1 MYIEYFK
8 IVTKEMSKESKKISL
23 LEKRGNWVSNV
34 RKTNMP
40 RMILDIKFK
49 RTHGLG
55 FCQLD
60 INYSDL

>member
-1 MYIEYFK
+1 
-8 IVTKEMSKESKKISL
+8 MSKESKKISL